1 MIERWLRRAL
11 RSCGLDLPFSQVICP
26 EDVKTI
32 AFGRDAG
39 AKVTVQRTLV
49 FLEAPEA
56 GDLHDTILEPGS
68 DRTVY
73 ASPDALEIGR
83 KQRGR
88 TTRVSWRPR
97 AAVTPYALY
106 SHEFSWDATGA
117 YGDPAVYAEVTCEL
131 RTGVL
136 VLEMLTPGMFET
148 AIVFK
153 RPRWPRLTSD
163 RSIIKYAISQ
173 LDQKNERP
181 VIADYGKRLQWRIMA
196 PQVGDNYICVAFHQ
210 YGVAQAQDRLK
221 ETSLMGRLR
230 ALIRPLI
237 PA

>member
-1 MIERWLRRAL
+1 MIERWLRRGL
-11 RSCGLDLPFSQVICP
+11 RSCGIDLPFSQVICP
-26 EDVKTI
+26 EHVKTL
-32 AFGRDAG
+32 AFGRDSG

-49 FLEAPEA
+49 FLETPEA
-56 GDLHDTILEPGS
+56 ADLHDAILEPGS
-68 DRTVY
+68 AAPVY
-73 ASPDALEIGR
+73 ASPDALEIAR

-88 TTRVSWRPR
+88 TTLVSWRPR
-97 AAVTPYALY
+97 EAVTPFALY
-106 SHEFSWDATGA
+106 SHEYSWNASGA
-117 YGDPAVYAEVTCEL
+117 YGDPAVYGEITCEL

-153 RPRWPRLTSD
+153 RPRWPKLTSD

-173 LDQKNERP
+173 LDQKTERP
-181 VIADYGKRLQWRIMA
+181 VIADYGKRLQWRVMG
-196 PQVGDNYICVAFHQ
+196 PQVGDTYICVAFHQ

-221 ETSLMGRLR
+221 ETSFLGRLR

>member
-11 RSCGLDLPFSQVICP
+11 RSCGLDLPFPHVICP

-32 AFGRDAG
+32 AFGRDSG

-56 GDLHDTILEPGS
+56 GDLHDTILEPGGAGAL
-68 DRTVY
+68 Y
-73 ASPDALEIGR
+73 ASPDALEISR
-83 KQRGR
+83 KPRGR
-88 TTRVSWRPR
+88 TTLVSWRPR
-97 AAVTPYALY
+97 AAVTPFALY
-106 SHEFSWDATGA
+106 SHEFSWNASGS

-136 VLEMLTPGMFET
+136 VLEMLTPGTFET

-153 RPRWPRLTSD
+153 RPRWPRLSSD
-163 RSIIKYAISQ
+163 RSVIKYVMTQ

-181 VIADYGKRLQWRIMA
+181 VIADYGKRLQWRIMG
-196 PQVGDNYICVAFHQ
+196 PKVGDKYICVAFHQ
-210 YGVAQAQDRLK
+210 YGVAQAQGRLK
-221 ETSLMGRLR
+221 ETSFLGRLR
-230 ALIRPLI
+230 HLVRPLI